1 MSLFLNRIRLHDFRG
16 FAELEVELPEGP
28 GVFIVHGT
36 NGLGKSSLFDA
47 LEWALTDRIDHFSK
61 IAKKKLPGTYLTR
74 WGKPREP
81 RSTSVALTFSDNSL
95 IERSLPSKR
104 ARKSVLGGTIEHIA
118 DHLRDPNW
126 KRAISSLD
134 HHLLLTHFLGQS
146 TISRLT
152 HREPRDR
159 FDILREAAQ
168 SNEIQTISDTLHGT
182 GVSVMGNAFNRQAN
196 FVRKDVTILT
206 DLLAQEIILF
216 NESQKMG
223 ALTPDDVATERRAI
237 AGLLIDIAPS
247 AIGRQIG
254 SPAMAFEQPDQLIA
268 RIGEAG
274 REIARRAVRARQLL
288 TERGRIETE
297 SIANAAGVRE
307 AQAQR
312 DQLNLARSEAETERA
327 ARAAAVAQQRL
338 IVDDKTRRSMRL
350 FALQASRAALTKT
363 ETALNEADQK
373 LNQLNA
379 ERAKLDHGDRRD
391 RRAMDIVSRLTDE
404 ADALDSELAAI
415 CDALP
420 ALDELA
426 ANAARLT
433 ELREAIAAIAQ
444 GHPNLADALPRA
456 RAEAL
461 AAEETARNQAAA
473 LSALTAS
480 TDALSTALA
489 AVIAHVNPASCACP
503 LCATTFPSADALRA
517 QIDAAADR
525 LSPALLAQERTAQ
538 TSAEHSREAKAHL
551 DGLVAHERQRTEL
564 MVQEG
569 AARDHQAALIKRLSG
584 LALDQALSIDDR
596 KQQVVARANRLAS
609 RIKRRRNWARHRWL
623 GGGQLRRQADTRR
636 RERDRV
642 QRALDAARTTLIDL
656 QAQLER
662 RNADVEN
669 ALGQVVAGGDPTT
682 ADMATLLEAAMAET
696 NAATTSFRQL
706 ETDLTA
712 FETRLAQLDT
722 DIAVRTARVTELAE
736 RETVLGQ
743 QLEANLTD
751 WAELQIFGPLPDLN
765 QIRMAE
771 EKTAS
776 DGKQL
781 AEAEA
786 RLSRL
791 RMAEMGWDRRQQHR
805 QLLEDLRALLDMAPN
820 SSRDKLRQGGETRS
834 RELTERLERI
844 ERARQIAWASSRA
857 IEVKLSQFDTDYIR
871 PLGELMDRIN
881 AAILCDPRIGIA
893 LEVKARRVI
902 QSARKTG
909 EMPTDLHK
917 VDPSLVHSEG
927 QMAALAVSLLC
938 AASLTFP
945 WSRWRA
951 LILDDPLQ
959 HNDAIHAAA
968 FADLMSNL
976 VRDRDYQILMSSHDL
991 AQVEFLQRKFR
1002 ANQVACTTLRL
1013 EGQGRGGVTWSQS
1026 PVTRPREDKLAVVA

>member
-1 MSLFLNRIRLHDFRG
+1 MSLFLNRIRLRDFRS
-16 FAELEVELPEGP
+16 FAELDVELPAGP

-47 LEWALTDRIDHFSK
+47 IEWALTDRIDHFGK
-61 IAKKKLPGTYLTR
+61 VAKKKLPGTYLTR
-74 WGKPREP
+74 WGKPSEP
-81 RSTSVALTFSDNSL
+81 RSTSVALDFSDESL

-104 ARKSVLGGTIEHIA
+104 ARKSVLGGTIENIP
-118 DHLRDPNW
+118 DHLRDPSW
-126 KRAISSLD
+126 KRAIASLD

-182 GVSVMGNAFNRQAN
+182 GVSVMGNAFKRQAD
-196 FVRKDVTILT
+196 FVRKDETILN
-206 DLLAQEIILF
+206 DLLAQEVVLF

-223 ALTPDDVATERRAI
+223 ALTPNDAATERRAI
-237 AGLLIDIAPS
+237 ASLLIEIAPP
-247 AIGRQIG
+247 APGRQIR
-254 SPAMAFEQPDQLIA
+254 SPTMAFEQPDQLIA
-268 RIGEAG
+268 EIGEVG
-274 REIARRAVRARQLL
+274 RETARRAVRARQLL
-288 TERGRIETE
+288 TERTRIETD
-297 SIANAAGVRE
+297 SIANAAGLRE
-307 AQAQR
+307 AQQQR
-312 DQLNLARSEAETERA
+312 DQLNIARSEAQTERA
-327 ARAAAVAQQRL
+327 ARAVAVAQQRL
-338 IVDDKTRRSMRL
+338 IVDDKTQRSMRL
-350 FALQASRAALTKT
+350 FALQASRTALTET
-363 ETALNEADQK
+363 ETALGEAGK
-373 LNQLNA
+373 KFGQLNA
-379 ERAKLDHGDRRD
+379 ERAELDRRD
-391 RRAMDIVSRLTDE
+391 RRDRKAMDIVGRLTDE
-404 ADALDSELAAI
+404 ADALDSELATI

-426 ANAARLT
+426 ASTAQMT
-433 ELREAIAAIAQ
+433 KLRGAIAAISEA
-444 GHPNLADALPRA
+444 HPHLSDALPRA
-456 RAEAL
+456 RAVAL
-461 AAEETARNQAAA
+461 AAEETARNQATA

-489 AVIAHVNPASCACP
+489 AVITHVDPASCACP

-517 QIDAAADR
+517 EINAAADR

-538 TSAEHSREAKAHL
+538 ISLEHSREAKAHL
-551 DGLVAHERQRTEL
+551 DNLIAHEQQRIEL
-564 MVQEG
+564 MAQEG
-569 AARDHQAALIKRLSG
+569 AARERQAALMKRLAG

-596 KQQVVARANRLAS
+596 KQQLIARASRLAS
-609 RIKRRRNWARHRWL
+609 RVKRRRTWARHRWL
-623 GGGQLRRQADTRR
+623 GGGQLRQQADARR

-656 QAQLER
+656 QAQLEK
-662 RNADVEN
+662 RNADVET
-669 ALGQVVAGGDPTT
+669 ALGQVVAGGDSAT
-682 ADMATLLEAAMAET
+682 AAMATLLETAMAET
-696 NAATTSFRQL
+696 NAATASFRQL

-712 FETRLAQLDT
+712 LETRLAQLDT
-722 DIAVRTARVTELAE
+722 DIAIRTARVTEMAE

-743 QLEANLTD
+743 QLEANLTG
-751 WAELQIFGPLPDLN
+751 WVGLHSFGSLPDLN
-765 QIRMAE
+765 RVRMAE
-771 EKTAS
+771 EKVAS

-791 RMAEMGWDRRQQHR
+791 RTAEMGWDRQQQHR
-805 QLLEDLRALLDMAPN
+805 QLLEDLRTLLDMAPN
-820 SSRDKLRQGGETRS
+820 SSRAELRQGGETRS
-834 RELTERLERI
+834 RELAVRLERI
-844 ERARQIAWASSRA
+844 ERAKQIAWASSRA

-902 QSARKTG
+902 QSAKKRG
-909 EMPTDLHK
+909 EMPADLRT

-976 VRDRDYQILMSSHDL
+976 VRDRDYQILMSTHDL

-1013 EGQGRGGVTWSQS
+1013 EGQGSGGVTWSQS
-1026 PVTRPREDKLAVVA
+1026 PAASPRGDGLASVA

>member
-1 MSLFLNRIRLHDFRG
+1 MSIFLNRIRLRDFRS
-16 FAELEVELPEGP
+16 FAELEVELPAGP
-28 GVFIVHGT
+28 GVLIVHGT

-47 LEWALTDRIDHFSK
+47 IEWALTDRIDHFSK
-61 IAKKKLPGTYLTR
+61 VTKKKLPGTYLTR

-81 RSTSVALTFSDNSL
+81 RSTSVALEFSDDSL

-104 ARKSVLGGTIEHIA
+104 ARKSVLGGTIEDIPG
-118 DHLRDPNW
+118 HLRDPSW
-126 KRAISSLD
+126 KRAIASLD

-182 GVSVMGNAFNRQAN
+182 GVSVMGNAFNRQAD
-196 FVRKDVTILT
+196 FVRKDVTILN
-206 DLLAQEIILF
+206 DLLTQEVILF

-223 ALTPDDVATERRAI
+223 ALTPDEAATERRAI
-237 AGLLIDIAPS
+237 AGLLTEIAPP
-247 AIGRQIG
+247 APGRQIR

-268 RIGEAG
+268 EIGEAG
-274 REIARRAVRARQLL
+274 RETARRAVRARQLL
-288 TERGRIETE
+288 TERLRIETDT
-297 SIANAAGVRE
+297 IANAAGVRE
-307 AQAQR
+307 AQGQR
-312 DQLNLARSEAETERA
+312 DQLNIARSEAQTERA

-338 IVDDKTRRSMRL
+338 IVDDKNQHSMRL
-350 FALQASRAALTKT
+350 FALQASRTALTET
-363 ETALNEADQK
+363 ETALSEADQK
-373 LNQLNA
+373 LGQLDAKRA
-379 ERAKLDHGDRRD
+379 ELDHGDRRD
-391 RRAMDIVSRLTDE
+391 RKAINIVSRLTDE
-404 ADALDSELAAI
+404 ADALDAELATI
-415 CDALP
+415 RDALP
-420 ALDELA
+420 VLDELA
-426 ANAARLT
+426 ANSARVT
-433 ELREAIAAIAQ
+433 ELRGAIAAIAEAN
-444 GHPNLADALPRA
+444 PDLADALPRA
-456 RAEAL
+456 RAMAL
-461 AAEETARNQAAA
+461 AADETARNQATA

-489 AVIAHVNPASCACP
+489 AVIAHVDPASCACP
-503 LCATTFPSADALRA
+503 LCATAFPSADALRA

-538 TSAEHSREAKAHL
+538 ASAEQSREAKAHL
-551 DGLVAHERQRTEL
+551 DGLVAHERQRTDL
-564 MVQEG
+564 MAQEG
-569 AARDHQAALIKRLSG
+569 AARDYQAALMKRLAG

-596 KQQVVARANRLAS
+596 KQQLVARANRLAS
-609 RIKRRRNWARHRWL
+609 RIARRRTWARHRWL
-623 GGGQLRRQADTRR
+623 GGGQLRQQADARR

-642 QRALDAARTTLIDL
+642 QRALDAARTTLINL
-656 QAQLER
+656 QAQFEK

-669 ALGQVVAGGDPTT
+669 ALGQVVAGGDSAT
-682 ADMATLLEAAMAET
+682 ADMATLLETAMAET

-712 FETRLAQLDT
+712 LETRLAQLDT
-722 DIAVRTARVTELAE
+722 DIAIRTARVTELAE

-743 QLEANLTD
+743 QLEANLTG
-751 WAELQIFGPLPDLN
+751 WVGLQNFGPLPDLERV
-765 QIRMAE
+765 RMAE
-771 EKTAS
+771 EKAAS

-791 RMAEMGWDRRQQHR
+791 RTAEMGWDRRQQHR

-820 SSRDKLRQGGETRS
+820 SSRDELRQGGETRS
-834 RELTERLERI
+834 RELAAGLERI
-844 ERARQIAWASSRA
+844 ERAKQIAWASSRA

-902 QSARKTG
+902 QSAKKTG
-909 EMPTDLHK
+909 EMPADLRK

-951 LILDDPLQ
+951 LILDEACP
-959 HNDAIHAAA
+959 IGPYIRAASVLLRNEPKT
-968 FADLMSNL
+968 FADRQTTVMGKPRFAIAHADVEAHL
-976 VRDRDYQILMSSHDL
+976 VCIEPQQQDIQPVSS
-991 AQVEFLQRKFR
+991 
-1002 ANQVACTTLRL
+1002 
-1013 EGQGRGGVTWSQS
+1013 
-1026 PVTRPREDKLAVVA
+1026 